1 MYVYIY
7 ICIGGRCA
15 VIIASDGEASDGDI
29 SEAMRPLQ
37 ALPVSTS
44 VSGLKLPVYEDLSY

>member
-1 MYVYIY
+1 VYIHIY
-7 ICIGGRCA
+7 IPGGRCA

-37 ALPVSTS
+37 TLPVSTR
-44 VSGLKLPVYEDLSY
+44 VSGLKLLVYQALSF